1 MKESNMFTD
10 EQLEILRKGFQE
22 HDFTQ
27 TVPLNM
33 SYEDMTPKQAAAF
46 VALKT
51 RIMNYA
57 KANLP
62 ALDIKRKIGN
72 FSGDFP
78 VNLLLDADSTYI
90 ANEAVN
96 ILSDTQRTQDAINQ
110 FFDMFGGLV
119 DQAIFVYCTRKN
131 KTPDELTDAD
141 EQCIMER
148 VTQVVNE
155 TLLETVMQ
163 GQQFTQVNDIA
174 HKYQTHEDFGD
185 KRNVDDINFHNRWTR
200 AKTKIGEMLSLE
212 GLDESI
218 PASGN
223 TDADY
228 NLLRDSFCSVLD
240 DTDTTI
246 FNLLEDGKT
255 QREIAAALGYK
266 APSAVS
272 KRIRAIQKKYEE
284 FIKDDDE

>member
-1 MKESNMFTD
+1 MEQNMLTD

-22 HDFTQ
+22 HDFTH

-33 SYEDMTPKQAAAF
+33 SYEEMTPKQAAAF

-51 RIMNYA
+51 RIMDYA

-62 ALDIKRKIGN
+62 ALDIKRKVGN

-78 VNLLLDADSTYI
+78 VNLLLEADSTYI
-90 ANEAVN
+90 ASEAVN

-119 DQAIFVYCTRKN
+119 DQEIFVYCTRRN
-131 KTPDELTDAD
+131 KMPDELTDED
-141 EQCIMER
+141 EQRIMER

-155 TLLETVMQ
+155 TLLETVML
-163 GQQFTQVNDIA
+163 GQQLPEINEIA
-174 HKYQTHEDFGD
+174 HKFQTHEDFGD
-185 KRNVDDINFHNRWTR
+185 KRNVDSANFHNRWTH
-200 AKTKIGEMLSLE
+200 AKTKLGEMLSLE
-212 GLDESI
+212 SLDESV
-218 PASGN
+218 PASAEE
-223 TDADY
+223 DAEY
-228 NLLRDSFCSVLD
+228 SLLRDSFCSTLD

-255 QREIAAALGYK
+255 QREIAAELGYK
-266 APSAVS
+266 TPSAVS

>member
-1 MKESNMFTD
+1 MESNMFTD

-27 TVPLNM
+27 AVPLNM

-46 VALKT
+46 VALKK
-51 RIMNYA
+51 RIMDYA

-78 VNLLLDADSTYI
+78 VNLLLEADSTYI
-90 ANEAVN
+90 AAEAVN
-96 ILSDTQRTQDAINQ
+96 ILGDARRTQDAINQ
-110 FFDMFGGLV
+110 FFDMFGGVV
-119 DQAIFVYCTRKN
+119 DEAILVYCTRKN

-141 EQCIMER
+141 EQRIMER

-163 GQQFTQVNDIA
+163 GQQFPEINEVA
-174 HKYQTHEDFGD
+174 HQFQTHEDFGD
-185 KRNVDDINFHNRWTR
+185 KRNVDAINFHNQWTH

-218 PASGN
+218 SASDN
-223 TDADY
+223 VDAEY
-228 NLLRDSFCSVLD
+228 ALLRDSFCSTLD
-240 DTDTTI
+240 DTDSAI
-246 FNLLEDGKT
+246 FYLIEDGKT
-255 QREIAAALGYK
+255 QREIAAELGYK
-266 APSAVS
+266 TPSAVS
-272 KRIRAIQKKYEE
+272 KHVRAIQKKYEE
-284 FIKDDDE
+284 FTKDDVE

>member
-1 MKESNMFTD
+1 MEPNMFTD
-10 EQLEILRKGFQE
+10 EQLEILRKGFQK

-27 TVPLNM
+27 EVPLSL

-62 ALDIKRKIGN
+62 ALDIKRNVGN

-78 VNLLLDADSTYI
+78 VNLLMDADSTYI
-90 ANEAVN
+90 AAEAVN
-96 ILSDTQRTQDAINQ
+96 ILGDAQRTQDAVNQ

-131 KTPDELTDAD
+131 KTPDELTDED
-141 EQCIMER
+141 EQRIMER

-163 GQQFTQVNDIA
+163 GQQFPEINEIA
-174 HKYQTHEDFGD
+174 HKFQTHEDFGG
-185 KRNVDDINFHNRWTR
+185 KRNVDAINFHNRWTH
-200 AKTKIGEMLSLE
+200 AKTKISEMLSLE
-212 GLDESI
+212 RLDESV

-223 TDADY
+223 IDAEY
-228 NLLRDSFCSVLD
+228 ALLRDSFCSTLD
-240 DTDTTI
+240 DMDTRI
-246 FNLLEDGKT
+246 LYLLEDGKT
-255 QREIAAALGYK
+255 QREIAAVLGYK
-266 APSAVS
+266 TPSAVS

-284 FIKDDDE
+284 FIKDNDE

>member
-1 MKESNMFTD
+1 MKQNMFTD
-10 EQLEILRKGFQE
+10 EQFEILRKGFQE

-46 VALKT
+46 VALKK

-62 ALDIKRKIGN
+62 ALDIKRKVGN

-78 VNLLLDADSTYI
+78 VNLLLEADSTYI

-96 ILSDTQRTQDAINQ
+96 ILSDAQRIQDAINQ

-119 DQAIFVYCTRKN
+119 DQAIFVYCTRRN

-141 EQCIMER
+141 EQCIMES
-148 VTQVVNE
+148 VAQVVNE

-185 KRNVDDINFHNRWTR
+185 KRNVDSINFHNRWTH
-200 AKTKIGEMLSLE
+200 AKTKLGEMLSLE
-212 GLDESI
+212 GLDEAI
-218 PASGN
+218 PARGN
-223 TDADY
+223 VDAEYD
-228 NLLRDSFCSVLD
+228 LLRDSFCSTLD
-240 DTDTTI
+240 DTDARI
-246 FNLLEDGKT
+246 LYLLEDGKT
-255 QREIAAALGYK
+255 QREIAAELGYK
-266 APSAVS
+266 TPSAVS
-272 KRIRAIQKKYEE
+272 KRIRAIQKRYEE

>member
-1 MKESNMFTD
+1 MFTD

-33 SYEDMTPKQAAAF
+33 SYEDMTPTQAAAF
-46 VALKT
+46 VALKK
-51 RIMNYA
+51 RIMDYA

-72 FSGDFP
+72 FTGDFP
-78 VNLLLDADSTYI
+78 VNLLLEADSTYI

-96 ILSDTQRTQDAINQ
+96 ILGDAQRTQDSMNQ

-131 KTPDELTDAD
+131 QMPDELTDED
-141 EQCIMER
+141 EQRIMER

-155 TLLETVMQ
+155 TLLETVML
-163 GQQFTQVNDIA
+163 GQQLPEINEVA
-174 HKYQTHEDFGD
+174 HKFQTHEDFGD
-185 KRNVDDINFHNRWTR
+185 KRNVDSINFHNKWTH
-200 AKTKIGEMLSLE
+200 AKTRIGEMLSLE
-212 GLDESI
+212 SLDESV
-218 PASGN
+218 PASDN
-223 TDADY
+223 VDAEY
-228 NLLRDSFCSVLD
+228 ALLRDSFCSTLD
-240 DTDTTI
+240 DTDTAI

-255 QREIAAALGYK
+255 QREIAAVLGYK
-266 APSAVS
+266 TPSAVS
-272 KRIRAIQKKYEE
+272 KRVRAIQKKYEE

>member
-1 MKESNMFTD
+1 MEPNMFTD

-27 TVPLNM
+27 TVPL
-33 SYEDMTPKQAAAF
+33 SPAYEDMTPKQAAAF

-51 RIMNYA
+51 RIMDYA

-78 VNLLLDADSTYI
+78 VNLLLEADSSYI

-96 ILSDTQRTQDAINQ
+96 ILGDTQRTQDTINQ
-110 FFDMFGGLV
+110 FFDMFGRLV
-119 DQAIFVYCTRKN
+119 DQAIFVYCTRRN
-131 KTPDELTDAD
+131 KAPDELAD
-141 EQCIMER
+141 EDEQRIMER

-163 GQQFTQVNDIA
+163 GQQFSEINEVA
-174 HKYQTHEDFGD
+174 HKFQTHEDFGD
-185 KRNVDDINFHNRWTR
+185 KRNVDSINFHNKWTH

-218 PASGN
+218 PASDN
-223 TDADY
+223 ADAEY
-228 NLLRDSFCSVLD
+228 ALLRDSFCSALD
-240 DTDTTI
+240 DTDTAI

-255 QREIAAALGYK
+255 QREIAAELGYK
-266 APSAVS
+266 TPSAVS
-272 KRIRAIQKKYEE
+272 KRVRVIQKKYEE

>member
-1 MKESNMFTD
+1 MDSNMFTD
-10 EQLEILRKGFQE
+10 EQLEILHKGFRE

-33 SYEDMTPKQAAAF
+33 SYEDMTPEQAVAF
-46 VALKT
+46 VALKI
-51 RIMNYA
+51 RIMDYA

-72 FSGDFP
+72 FSVDFP

-96 ILSDTQRTQDAINQ
+96 ILSDAQRTRDAVNQ

-119 DQAIFVYCTRKN
+119 EQAIFVYCTRKN
-131 KTPDELTDAD
+131 KTPDELTDED
-141 EQCIMER
+141 EQRIMER

-185 KRNVDDINFHNRWTR
+185 KRNVDSINFHNKWTH
-200 AKTKIGEMLSLE
+200 AKTKIGEVLSLE
-212 GLDESI
+212 GLDEAI

-223 TDADY
+223 VDAEY
-228 NLLRDSFCSVLD
+228 ALLRDSFCSTLD
-240 DTDTTI
+240 DTDTAI
-246 FNLLEDGKT
+246 FNFLEDGKT
-255 QREIAAALGYK
+255 QREIAAMLGYK
-266 APSAVS
+266 TPSAVS
-272 KRIRAIQKKYEE
+272 KRIRAIQKRYEE

>member
-1 MKESNMFTD
+1 MMEPNMFTD

-27 TVPLNM
+27 AVPL
-33 SYEDMTPKQAAAF
+33 SPTYEDMTPKQAAAF

-51 RIMNYA
+51 RIMDYA

-62 ALDIKRKIGN
+62 ALDIKRKISN
-72 FSGDFP
+72 FTGDFP
-78 VNLLLDADSTYI
+78 VNLLLEADSTYI

-96 ILSDTQRTQDAINQ
+96 ILSDAQRTLDAINQ

-119 DQAIFVYCTRKN
+119 DQAIFVYCTRKS
-131 KTPDELTDAD
+131 KMLDELTDAD
-141 EQCIMER
+141 EQRIMER

-163 GQQFTQVNDIA
+163 GQQFPEINEIA
-174 HKYQTHEDFGD
+174 HKFQTHEDFGD
-185 KRNVDDINFHNRWTR
+185 KRNVDAINFHNKWTH

-212 GLDESI
+212 GLDESV

-223 TDADY
+223 NDAEY
-228 NLLRDSFCSVLD
+228 NLLRDSFCSTLD
-240 DTDTTI
+240 DTDSAI
-246 FNLLEDGKT
+246 FYLIEDGKT
-255 QREIAAALGYK
+255 QREIAAELGYK
-266 APSAVS
+266 TPSAVS
-272 KRIRAIQKKYEE
+272 KHVRAIQKKYEE
-284 FIKDDDE
+284 FTKDDVE

>member
-1 MKESNMFTD
+1 MESNMFTD

-33 SYEDMTPKQAAAF
+33 SYEDMTPEQAAAF

-51 RIMNYA
+51 RIMDYA

-62 ALDIKRKIGN
+62 ALDIKRKVGN

-78 VNLLLDADSTYI
+78 VNLLLEADSTYI
-90 ANEAVN
+90 ASEAVN

-119 DQAIFVYCTRKN
+119 DQEIFVYCTRRN

-141 EQCIMER
+141 EERIMER

-155 TLLETVMQ
+155 TLLETVML
-163 GQQFTQVNDIA
+163 GQQFP
-174 HKYQTHEDFGD
+174 E
-185 KRNVDDINFHNRWTR
+185 IN
-200 AKTKIGEMLSLE
+200 
-212 GLDESI
+212 
-218 PASGN
+218 
-223 TDADY
+223 
-228 NLLRDSFCSVLD
+228 
-240 DTDTTI
+240 
-246 FNLLEDGKT
+246 
-255 QREIAAALGYK
+255 
-266 APSAVS
+266 
-272 KRIRAIQKKYEE
+272 
-284 FIKDDDE
+284 

>member
-1 MKESNMFTD
+1 MEQNMFTD
-10 EQLEILRKGFQE
+10 EQLEILHKGFQE

-27 TVPLNM
+27 TVPLSL

-51 RIMNYA
+51 RIMDYA

-78 VNLLLDADSTYI
+78 VNLLLEADSTYI

-110 FFDMFGGLV
+110 FFDMFGRLV
-119 DQAIFVYCTRKN
+119 DQAIFVYCSRKH
-131 KTPDELTDAD
+131 KTPDELTDED
-141 EQCIMER
+141 EQRIMER

-155 TLLETVMQ
+155 TLLETVML
-163 GQQFTQVNDIA
+163 GQQFPEINEIA
-174 HKYQTHEDFGD
+174 HRFQAHEDFGD
-185 KRNVDDINFHNRWTR
+185 KRNVDAINFHNKWTH

-223 TDADY
+223 TDAEY
-228 NLLRDSFCSVLD
+228 ALLRDSFCSVLD
-240 DTDTTI
+240 DTDTAI

-255 QREIAAALGYK
+255 QREIAAVLGYK
-266 APSAVS
+266 TPSAVS
-272 KRIRAIQKKYEE
+272 KRVRAIQKKYEE
-284 FIKDDDE
+284 FTKDDDE

>member
-1 MKESNMFTD
+1 MEPNMFTD

-27 TVPLNM
+27 DVPLSL

-51 RIMNYA
+51 RIMDYA

-62 ALDIKRKIGN
+62 ALDIKRKVGN

-78 VNLLLDADSTYI
+78 VNLLLEADSTYI
-90 ANEAVN
+90 AAEAVN
-96 ILSDTQRTQDAINQ
+96 ILGDAQRTQDAINQ

-119 DQAIFVYCTRKN
+119 DQEIFVYCTRKN
-131 KTPDELTDAD
+131 KMPDELTDAD
-141 EQCIMER
+141 EQRIMER

-163 GQQFTQVNDIA
+163 GQQFPEINEIA
-174 HKYQTHEDFGD
+174 HKFQTHEDFGD
-185 KRNVDDINFHNRWTR
+185 KRNVDAINFHNKWTH

-212 GLDESI
+212 GLDESV

-223 TDADY
+223 NDAEY
-228 NLLRDSFCSVLD
+228 NLLRDSFCSTLD
-240 DTDTTI
+240 DTDSAI
-246 FNLLEDGKT
+246 FYLIEDGKT
-255 QREIAAALGYK
+255 QREIAAELGYK
-266 APSAVS
+266 TPSAVS
-272 KRIRAIQKKYEE
+272 KHVRAIQKKYEE
-284 FIKDDDE
+284 FTKDDDE

>member
-1 MKESNMFTD
+1 MESNMFTD
-10 EQLEILRKGFQE
+10 EQLEILHKGFQE

-33 SYEDMTPKQAAAF
+33 SYEDMTPEQAAAF
-46 VALKT
+46 VALIT
-51 RIMNYA
+51 RIMDYV

-62 ALDIKRKIGN
+62 ALDIKRKISN
-72 FSGDFP
+72 FSDDFP
-78 VNLLLDADSTYI
+78 INLLLEADSTYI

-96 ILSDTQRTQDAINQ
+96 ILGDAQRTQDAINQ

-131 KTPDELTDAD
+131 KTPDELTDED
-141 EQCIMER
+141 EQRIMER

-163 GQQFTQVNDIA
+163 GQQFTKVNEIA
-174 HKYQTHEDFGD
+174 HKFQTHEDFGD
-185 KRNVDDINFHNRWTR
+185 KRNVDSINFHNQWTH
-200 AKTKIGEMLSLE
+200 AKTKLGEMLSLE
-212 GLDESI
+212 SLDESI

-223 TDADY
+223 TDDDY
-228 NLLRDSFCSVLD
+228 ALLRDSFCSALD

-255 QREIAAALGYK
+255 QREIAAVLGYK
-266 APSAVS
+266 TPSAVS
-272 KRIRAIQKKYEE
+272 KRVRAIQKKY
-284 FIKDDDE
+284 

>member
-1 MKESNMFTD
+1 MD
-10 EQLEILRKGFQE
+10 
-22 HDFTQ
+22 
-27 TVPLNM
+27 
-33 SYEDMTPKQAAAF
+33 
-46 VALKT
+46 
-51 RIMNYA
+51 YA

-62 ALDIKRKIGN
+62 ALDIKRKVSN

-78 VNLLLDADSTYI
+78 VNLLLEADSTYI

-96 ILSDTQRTQDAINQ
+96 ILSDAQRTQDAINQ
-110 FFDMFGGLV
+110 FFVMFGGLV
-119 DQAIFVYCTRKN
+119 DQAIFVYCTRRN
-131 KTPDELTDAD
+131 KTPDELTDED
-141 EQCIMER
+141 EQRIMER

-163 GQQFTQVNDIA
+163 GQQLPEINEIA
-174 HKYQTHEDFGD
+174 HKFQTHEDFGD
-185 KRNVDDINFHNRWTR
+185 KRNVDAINFHNNWTH

-212 GLDESI
+212 SLDESV
-218 PASGN
+218 PTGTEA
-223 TDADY
+223 DAEY
-228 NLLRDSFCSVLD
+228 RLLRDSFCSALD

-255 QREIAAALGYK
+255 QREIAAVLGYK
-266 APSAVS
+266 TPSAVS

>member
-1 MKESNMFTD
+1 MEQNMFTD

-51 RIMNYA
+51 RIMDYA

-72 FSGDFP
+72 FSDDFP
-78 VNLLLDADSTYI
+78 VNLLLEADSTYI

-96 ILSDTQRTQDAINQ
+96 ILNDAQRTQDAINQ
-110 FFDMFGGLV
+110 FFDMFGGVV
-119 DQAIFVYCTRKN
+119 DEAILVYCSRRN
-131 KTPDELTDAD
+131 KTPDELTDGE
-141 EQCIMER
+141 EQYILDH
-148 VTQVVNE
+148 TTKLINE
-155 TLLETVMQ
+155 ALMNPVML
-163 GQQFTQVNDIA
+163 GQQFPEINEIA
-174 HKYQTHEDFGD
+174 HKHQTHEDFGD
-185 KRNVDDINFHNRWTR
+185 KRNVDSINFHNKWTH

-212 GLDESI
+212 SLDESV
-218 PASGN
+218 PAIN
-223 TDADY
+223 NVDAEY
-228 NLLRDSFCSVLD
+228 ALLRDSLCSMLD

-255 QREIAAALGYK
+255 QREIAATLGYK
-266 APSAVS
+266 TPSAVS
-272 KRIRAIQKKYEE
+272 KRIHAIQKKYEE

>member
-1 MKESNMFTD
+1 MEPNMFTD

-27 TVPLNM
+27 TVPI
-33 SYEDMTPKQAAAF
+33 SPAYEDMTPEQVKAF

-51 RIMNYA
+51 RIMDYA

-62 ALDIKRKIGN
+62 ALDIKRKVSN

-78 VNLLLDADSTYI
+78 VNLLLEADSTYI
-90 ANEAVN
+90 ANEAVS

-110 FFDMFGGLV
+110 FFDMFGGVV
-119 DQAIFVYCTRKN
+119 DEAILIYCSRRQ
-131 KTPDELTDAD
+131 KTPDELTDED
-141 EQCIMER
+141 EQRIMER

-163 GQQFTQVNDIA
+163 GQQLPEINEIA

-185 KRNVDDINFHNRWTR
+185 KRNVDSINFHNKWTH

-212 GLDESI
+212 SLDESV
-218 PASGN
+218 PASVN

-228 NLLRDSFCSVLD
+228 NLLRDLFCLTLD
-240 DTDTTI
+240 DTDSAI
-246 FNLLEDGKT
+246 FYLIEDGKT
-255 QREIAAALGYK
+255 QREIAAVLGYK
-266 APSAVS
+266 TPSAVS
-272 KRIRAIQKKYEE
+272 KRVRAIQKKYEE

>member
-1 MKESNMFTD
+1 MMESTMFTD
-10 EQLEILRKGFQE
+10 EQLEILHKGFQE

-27 TVPLNM
+27 TVPLSL

-51 RIMNYA
+51 RIMDYA

-78 VNLLLDADSTYI
+78 VNLLLEADSTYI

-131 KTPDELTDAD
+131 KTPDELTDED
-141 EQCIMER
+141 EQRIMER

-163 GQQFTQVNDIA
+163 GQQLPEINEIA
-174 HKYQTHEDFGD
+174 HKHQTHEDFGD
-185 KRNVDDINFHNRWTR
+185 KRNVDAINFHHRWAH
-200 AKTKIGEMLSLE
+200 AKTRIGEMLSLE
-212 GLDESI
+212 GLDEAI

-223 TDADY
+223 TDAEY
-228 NLLRDSFCSVLD
+228 NLLRDSFCSTLD
-240 DTDTTI
+240 DTDTAI
-246 FNLLEDGKT
+246 VNLLEDGKT
-255 QREIAAALGYK
+255 QREIAAVLGYK
-266 APSAVS
+266 TPSAVS
-272 KRIRAIQKKYEE
+272 KRVRVIQKKYEE
-284 FIKDDDE
+284 FTKDDDE

>member
-1 MKESNMFTD
+1 MKPNMFTD
-10 EQLEILRKGFQE
+10 EQLEILHKGFQE

-27 TVPLNM
+27 EVPLSL

-51 RIMNYA
+51 RIMDYA
-57 KANLP
+57 RANLP

-78 VNLLLDADSTYI
+78 VNLLLEADSAYI

-96 ILSDTQRTQDAINQ
+96 ILSDAQRTQDAINQ

-119 DQAIFVYCTRKN
+119 DQAIFVYCTRRN

-155 TLLETVMQ
+155 TLLETVML
-163 GQQFTQVNDIA
+163 GQQLPEINEVA
-174 HKYQTHEDFGD
+174 HQFQTHEDFGD
-185 KRNVDDINFHNRWTR
+185 KRNVDAINFHNQWTH

-212 GLDESI
+212 SLDESI
-218 PASGN
+218 PVSDN
-223 TDADY
+223 VDAEY
-228 NLLRDSFCSVLD
+228 ALLRDSFCSTLD

-266 APSAVS
+266 TPSAVS
-272 KRIRAIQKKYEE
+272 KRIHAIQKKYEE
-284 FIKDDDE
+284 FTKDDDE

>member
-1 MKESNMFTD
+1 MEPNMFTD

-27 TVPLNM
+27 TVPI
-33 SYEDMTPKQAAAF
+33 SPAYEDMTPEQVKAF

-51 RIMNYA
+51 RIMEYA

-62 ALDIKRKIGN
+62 TLDIKRKVSN

-78 VNLLLDADSTYI
+78 VNLLLEADSTYI

-96 ILSDTQRTQDAINQ
+96 ILSDAQRTLDAINQ

-131 KTPDELTDAD
+131 KMLDELTDAD

-174 HKYQTHEDFGD
+174 HKFQTHEDFGD
-185 KRNVDDINFHNRWTR
+185 KRNVDAINFHNRWTH
-200 AKTKIGEMLSLE
+200 AKTRIGEMLSLE
-212 GLDESI
+212 GLDESV
-218 PASGN
+218 PAGGN
-223 TDADY
+223 VDAEY
-228 NLLRDSFCSVLD
+228 NLLRDSFCSALD

-255 QREIAAALGYK
+255 QREIAAELGYK
-266 APSAVS
+266 TPSAVS
-272 KRIRAIQKKYEE
+272 KRVRAIQKKYEE
-284 FIKDDDE
+284 FTKDDDE

>member
-1 MKESNMFTD
+1 MERNMFTD

-27 TVPLNM
+27 AVPLNM

-51 RIMNYA
+51 RIMGYA

-62 ALDIKRKIGN
+62 VLDIKRKISN
-72 FSGDFP
+72 FTGDFP
-78 VNLLLDADSTYI
+78 VNLLLEADSTYI

-96 ILSDTQRTQDAINQ
+96 ILSDAQRTQDAINQ

-119 DQAIFVYCTRKN
+119 DQAILVYCTRKN

-141 EQCIMER
+141 EQRIMER

-155 TLLETVMQ
+155 TLLETIML
-163 GQQFTQVNDIA
+163 GQQFPEINEIA
-174 HKYQTHEDFGD
+174 HKFQTHEDFGD
-185 KRNVDDINFHNRWTR
+185 KRNVDAINFHNQWTH

-218 PASGN
+218 PASDN
-223 TDADY
+223 VDAEY
-228 NLLRDSFCSVLD
+228 ALLRDSFCSALD
-240 DTDTTI
+240 DTDTAI

-255 QREIAAALGYK
+255 QREIAATLGYK
-266 APSAVS
+266 TPSAVS
-272 KRIRAIQKKYEE
+272 KRIRAMWENFKQFAE
-284 FIKDDDE
+284 

>member
-1 MKESNMFTD
+1 MESNMFTG

-27 TVPLNM
+27 AVPLGPT
-33 SYEDMTPKQAAAF
+33 YEDMTPKQAAAF

-51 RIMNYA
+51 RIMDCA
-57 KANLP
+57 KANLS
-62 ALDIKRKIGN
+62 ALDIKRKISN

-78 VNLLLDADSTYI
+78 VNLLLEADSTYI

-96 ILSDTQRTQDAINQ
+96 ILGDAQRTQDAINQ
-110 FFDMFGGLV
+110 FFDMFGGVV
-119 DQAIFVYCTRKN
+119 DEAILIYCSRRN
-131 KTPDELTDAD
+131 KAPDELTDAD

-163 GQQFTQVNDIA
+163 GQQFSEINEIA
-174 HKYQTHEDFGD
+174 HKHQTHEDFGD
-185 KRNVDDINFHNRWTR
+185 KRNVDSINFHNQWTH

-212 GLDESI
+212 SLDESV
-218 PASGN
+218 PAGGN
-223 TDADY
+223 NDTEY
-228 NLLRDSFCSVLD
+228 SLLRDSFCSALD

-255 QREIAAALGYK
+255 QREIAAVLGYK
-266 APSAVS
+266 TPSAVS
-272 KRIRAIQKKYEE
+272 KRIHAIQKKYEE

>member
-1 MKESNMFTD
+1 MEQNMFTG

-27 TVPLNM
+27 AVPLNPA
-33 SYEDMTPKQAAAF
+33 YEDMTPKQAAAF
-46 VALKT
+46 VTLKK
-51 RIMNYA
+51 RIMDYA

-62 ALDIKRKIGN
+62 TLDIKRKPGN
-72 FSGDFP
+72 FTGDFP
-78 VNLLLDADSTYI
+78 VNLLLEADSAYI

-96 ILSDTQRTQDAINQ
+96 ILGDAQRTQDAINQ

-119 DQAIFVYCTRKN
+119 DQVIFVYCTRKN
-131 KTPDELTDAD
+131 KTPDELTDED
-141 EQCIMER
+141 EQRIMER
-148 VTQVVNE
+148 VIQVVNE
-155 TLLETVMQ
+155 TLLETVML
-163 GQQFTQVNDIA
+163 GQQLPEINEIA
-174 HKYQTHEDFGD
+174 HKFQTHEDFGD
-185 KRNVDDINFHNRWTR
+185 KRNPDAINFHNKWTH

-212 GLDESI
+212 SLDESI

-228 NLLRDSFCSVLD
+228 NLLRDSICSALD

-255 QREIAAALGYK
+255 QREIAAVLGYK
-266 APSAVS
+266 TPSAVS

-284 FIKDDDE
+284 FTKDDDE

>member
-1 MKESNMFTD
+1 MEQNMFTD

-27 TVPLNM
+27 EVPLSL

-46 VALKT
+46 SALKT
-51 RIMNYA
+51 RIMDYA

-62 ALDIKRKIGN
+62 ALDIKRKVSN

-78 VNLLLDADSTYI
+78 VNLLMDADSTYI

-96 ILSDTQRTQDAINQ
+96 ILSDAQRTQDAINQ

-119 DQAIFVYCTRKN
+119 DQAIFVYCTRKS

-141 EQCIMER
+141 EQRIMER
-148 VTQVVNE
+148 VAQVVNE
-155 TLLETVMQ
+155 TLLETVML
-163 GQQFTQVNDIA
+163 GQQFPEINEVA
-174 HKYQTHEDFGD
+174 HQFQTHEDFGD
-185 KRNVDDINFHNRWTR
+185 KRNVDSINFHNKWTH

-218 PASGN
+218 PAGGN
-223 TDADY
+223 NDAEY
-228 NLLRDSFCSVLD
+228 NLLRDSFCSMLD

-266 APSAVS
+266 TPSAVS
-272 KRIRAIQKKYEE
+272 KRIRALQRKYEE
-284 FIKDDDE
+284 FTTDDGE

>member
-1 MKESNMFTD
+1 MEQNMFTG

-51 RIMNYA
+51 RIMGYA

-62 ALDIKRKIGN
+62 ALDIKRKPGN
-72 FSGDFP
+72 FTGDFP
-78 VNLLLDADSTYI
+78 VNLLLEADSTYI

-96 ILSDTQRTQDAINQ
+96 ILSDAQRTQDAINQ
-110 FFDMFGGLV
+110 FFDMFGGVV
-119 DQAIFVYCTRKN
+119 DEAILIYCSRRQ

-148 VTQVVNE
+148 VAQVVNE
-155 TLLETVMQ
+155 TLLETVML

-185 KRNVDDINFHNRWTR
+185 KRNVDSINFHNKWTH

-212 GLDESI
+212 SLDESI
-218 PASGN
+218 PAGGN
-223 TDADY
+223 NDAEY
-228 NLLRDSFCSVLD
+228 NLLRDSFCSTLD
-240 DTDTTI
+240 DTDITI

-255 QREIAAALGYK
+255 QREIAAVLGYK
-266 APSAVS
+266 TPSAVS
-272 KRIRAIQKKYEE
+272 KRVRAIQKKYEE

>member
-1 MKESNMFTD
+1 MEPNMFTD

-27 TVPLNM
+27 TVPL
-33 SYEDMTPKQAAAF
+33 SPAYEDMTPKQAAAF

-51 RIMNYA
+51 RIMDYA
-57 KANLP
+57 RANLP

-72 FSGDFP
+72 FTGDFP
-78 VNLLLDADSTYI
+78 VNLLLEADSTYI

-96 ILSDTQRTQDAINQ
+96 ILSDVQRTQDAIDQ
-110 FFDMFGGLV
+110 FFDLFGGLV
-119 DQAIFVYCTRKN
+119 DQAIFVYCTRRK

-141 EQCIMER
+141 EQRIMEC

-163 GQQFTQVNDIA
+163 GQQFTQVNEIA
-174 HKYQTHEDFGD
+174 HKHQAHEDFGD
-185 KRNVDDINFHNRWTR
+185 KRNVDSINFHNKWTH

-218 PASGN
+218 PASDN
-223 TDADY
+223 VDAEY
-228 NLLRDSFCSVLD
+228 ALLRDSFCSTLD

-255 QREIAAALGYK
+255 QREIAATLGYK
-266 APSAVS
+266 TPSAVS
-272 KRIRAIQKKYEE
+272 KRIRAIRKKYED
-284 FIKDDDE
+284 FIKDDDV